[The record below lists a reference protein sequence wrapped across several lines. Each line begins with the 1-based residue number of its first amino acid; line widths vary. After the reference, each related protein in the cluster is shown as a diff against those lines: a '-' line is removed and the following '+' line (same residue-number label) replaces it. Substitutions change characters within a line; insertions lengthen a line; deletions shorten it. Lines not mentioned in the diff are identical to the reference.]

1 MGSFNK
7 TNRRVFCTK
16 NFKRQIWWSEH
27 NENVLGIETTPPTLE
42 RSFKAVTKVKAALPT
57 DLEME
62 CIPIVLS

>member
-1 MGSFNK
+1 M
-7 TNRRVFCTK
+7 K
-16 NFKRQIWWSEH
+16 NF
-27 NENVLGIETTPPTLE
+27 LGIETTPPTLE